1 MSELNIEVV
10 LECEIEY
17 ELISRGRPATG
28 PTYSCG
34 GQPAE
39 GAEYEITVR
48 CNGLDITAALSDEQL
63 DEIRSKVEEDD
74 EPPVDDYEPED
85 FDDSD

>member
-1 MSELNIEVV
+1 MNTLNAEVV
-10 LECEIEY
+10 LETEVEY
-17 ELISRGRPATG
+17 TLISRGRPATG

-39 GAEYEITVR
+39 APEYEITVR
-48 CNGLDITAALSDEQL
+48 ANGIDITAALSDEQL
-63 DEIRSKVEEDD
+63 DEIRARVEEDD
-74 EPPVDDYEPED
+74 ESPVDDGPED

>member
-1 MSELNIEVV
+1 MNTLNAEVV
-10 LECEIEY
+10 LETEVEY
-17 ELISRGRPATG
+17 TLISRGRPATG

-34 GQPAE
+34 GEPAE
-39 GAEYEITVR
+39 APEYEIIIR

-63 DEIRSKVEEDD
+63 DEIRARVEEDD
-74 EPPVDDYEPED
+74 EPPVDDGPDD